1 MRNVM
6 KLHRAVAIVPAAL
19 AALFALAQAAPVRA
33 SDAVPGAP
41 QTRPIA
47 LVGGKVHPVSSADI
61 EEGTVLFENGKITAV
76 GGDVKLPEGAERID
90 VKGKHVYPGLF
101 DADTEL
107 GLVEIQ
113 AVRATVDYSETG
125 SINPN
130 VRAQAAFNPDSE
142 LIPVTRSGGVLTA
155 VSAPLGGLI
164 AGRGAVMRMDGWT
177 WEQMTLRGEV
187 MMYVNWPSMAE
198 TYTWRLDDP
207 VSVEKSRASTIDKLT
222 TVFADARAY
231 RTLRRAR
238 MEQKAAPPDF
248 DARWEAMIPVLDG
261 KTPLAVRA
269 DDVRQIQ
276 SAVAFAKKEGLK
288 LVIIGGYDA
297 PACAE
302 LLKRENVPVIVKGV
316 NRLPRYRNDAYDAAY
331 SVPAR
336 LHASGVKFCISA
348 NDRMANTR
356 NLPHHAAQAA
366 AFGLPLDAALKSI
379 TLAPA
384 EILGVADRL
393 GSLEKGKAATII
405 VADGDILEIASSV
418 TAAFIDGRKV
428 DLTDR
433 HKQLYAKYKQKY
445 EQLKAA
451 EKAD

>member
-1 MRNVM
+1 MRMTSTLILGVV
-6 KLHRAVAIVPAAL
+6 VALSCDGVL
-19 AALFALAQAAPVRA
+19 RA

-41 QTRPIA
+41 QKGPIA
-47 LVGGKVHPVSSADI
+47 LVGGTVHPVSSPTI
-61 EEGTVLFENGKITAV
+61 EEGTVLFEDGKITAV
-76 GGDVKLPEGAERID
+76 GRNVKLPKGVEKID

-107 GLVEIQ
+107 GLVEIA
-113 AVRATVDYSETG
+113 AVRATVDYVETG

-177 WEQMTLRGEV
+177 WEQMTIRGEAA
-187 MMYVNWPSMAE
+187 MYVNWPSMVE
-198 TYTWRLDDP
+198 TYTWRLDEGGP
-207 VSVEKSRASTIDKLT
+207 VEKSRAATIDKLT
-222 TVFADARAY
+222 NVLADARAY

-238 MEQKAAPPDF
+238 AEQNAAAPDF

-261 KTPLAVRA
+261 KTPIAVRA
-269 DDVRQIQ
+269 DDLRQIQ

-297 PACAE
+297 PDCAE
-302 LLKRENVPVIVKGV
+302 LLKREKVPVIVKGV
-316 NRLPRYRNDAYDAAY
+316 NRLPRYRNDAYDAGY
-331 SVPAR
+331 TVPAR
-336 LHASGVKFCISA
+336 LHEAGVTFCISA

-366 AFGLPLDAALKSI
+366 AFGLPVDEALKSI
-379 TLAPA
+379 TLRPA
-384 EILGVADRL
+384 EIMGVADRL
-393 GSLEKGKAATII
+393 GSLEAGKAATIV
-405 VADGDILEIASSV
+405 VADGDILEIASNV
-418 TAAFIDGRKV
+418 TAAYIDGRTV

-433 HKQLYAKYKQKY
+433 HKQLYQKYKQKY
-445 EQLKAA
+445 EQLEAA
-451 EKAD
+451 AKE

>member
-1 MRNVM
+1 MGYARFIGW
-6 KLHRAVAIVPAAL
+6 AVLGALLPVAADSL
-19 AALFALAQAAPVRA
+19 LA

-47 LVGGKVHPVSSADI
+47 LVGGTVHPVSSTAI
-61 EEGTVLFENGKITAV
+61 EDGTVLFVNGKITAV
-76 GGDVKLPEGAERID
+76 GKNVKLPTDVEKID

-107 GLVEIQ
+107 GLVEIA

-125 SINPN
+125 TINPN

-177 WEQMTLRGEV
+177 WEQMTLQGDAA
-187 MMYVNWPSMAE
+187 MYVNWPSMAE
-198 TYTWRLDDP
+198 IYTWRLDEP
-207 VSVEKSRASTIDKLT
+207 GQVEKSRAATIDKLT
-222 TVFADARAY
+222 AVFADARAY

-238 MEQKAAPPDF
+238 KEQNAAAPDF

-261 KTPLAVRA
+261 KMPLAIRA

-276 SAVAFAKKEGLK
+276 SAVAFAKKEGVK
-288 LVIIGGYDA
+288 LMIVGGYDA

-302 LLKRENVPVIVKGV
+302 LLKRENVPVVVKGV
-316 NRLPRYRNDAYDAAY
+316 NRLPRYRNDAYDAGY
-331 SVPAR
+331 TVPAR
-336 LHASGVKFCISA
+336 LHAAGVKFCISA
-348 NDRMANTR
+348 NDKMANTR

-366 AFGLPLDAALKSI
+366 AFGLPADEALRSI
-379 TLAPA
+379 TLTAA
-384 EILGVADRL
+384 EIMGVGDRL
-393 GSLEKGKAATII
+393 GSLETGKAATIL
-405 VADGDILEIASSV
+405 VADGDILEIATSV

-433 HKQLYAKYKQKY
+433 HKQLYEKYKKKY
-445 EQLKAA
+445 EQIEAAAKA
-451 EKAD
+451 E

>member
-1 MRNVM
+1 
-6 KLHRAVAIVPAAL
+6 LL
-19 AALFALAQAAPVRA
+19 RA

-41 QTRPIA
+41 QKGPIA
-47 LVGGKVHPVSSADI
+47 LVGGTVHPVSSPAI
-61 EEGTVLFENGKITAV
+61 EGGTVLFEAGKITAV
-76 GGDVKLPEGAERID
+76 GRNVKLPKGVEKID
-90 VKGKHVYPGLF
+90 VQGKHVYPGLF

-107 GLVEIQ
+107 GLVEIT
-113 AVRATVDYSETG
+113 AVRATVDFAETG

-177 WEQMTLRGEV
+177 WEQMTIRGEAA
-187 MMYVNWPSMAE
+187 MYVNWPSMAE
-198 TYTWRLDDP
+198 TYTWRLDEGGP
-207 VSVEKSRASTIDKLT
+207 VEKSRSATIDKLT

-238 MEQKAAPPDF
+238 AEQKAAAPDF

-261 KTPLAVRA
+261 KTPIAVRA
-269 DDVRQIQ
+269 DDLRQIQ

-302 LLKRENVPVIVKGV
+302 LLKREKVPVIVKGV
-316 NRLPRYRNDAYDAAY
+316 NRLPRYRNDAYDAGY
-331 SVPAR
+331 TVPAR
-336 LHASGVKFCISA
+336 LHEAGVTFCISA

-366 AFGLPLDAALKSI
+366 AFGLPAEEALKSI
-379 TLAPA
+379 TLRPA
-384 EILGVADRL
+384 EIMGVADRL
-393 GSLEKGKAATII
+393 GSLEAGKAATIV
-405 VADGDILEIASSV
+405 VADGDILEIASNV
-418 TAAFIDGRKV
+418 TTAYIDGRMV

-433 HKQLYAKYKQKY
+433 HKQLYQKYKKKY
-445 EQLKAA
+445 EQLEAAKA
-451 EKAD
+451 E